1 MRSRLNG
8 HYVMISSPTALQLS
22 KFLCSAMKLPTHHD
36 RISQSFIDRHNCSVD
51 QLFGTYTT
59 PDNEQHSSPAVT
71 DEVAGQHSSPAV
83 TDEVAGQH
91 SSPAV
96 TDTRSVFVP
105 GRLFPLLATHRELG
119 RDADFFCA
127 CALKTVMALSA
138 EHPHLTEEMF
148 ERSVLSMVSLSDSQP
163 VHRCPSALWAVI
175 AHHE

>member
-8 HYVMISSPTALQLS
+8 HFVTISSPTALQLS

-51 QLFGTYTT
+51 QLFGTYITT
-59 PDNEQHSSPAVT
+59 DNEQR
-71 DEVAGQHSSPAV
+71 SSPAV

-127 CALKTVMALSA
+127 CALKTVMALST